1 MVPLA
6 RRNLL
11 SEKARFAMSIAGVA
25 FAVLLILIVVSLY
38 RGWSN
43 VGRFY
48 EQLPGDVWV
57 AQPGTSDPFHS
68 TSFLPLADA
77 QRLASVTG
85 VRTVIPV
92 YARHIAFSR
101 RGHELDVFAMAL
113 ALPRAARTRARAY
126 VPLAGT
132 IGIDRVLASQAH
144 VGVGDSLRVL
154 GRPLVVASI
163 HSGGNSIF
171 QTAFLNASDARALF
185 GIDHLVNFLL
195 VDVAPGAQVPSVAA
209 ALRRALPGT
218 ETHTSEQFATSFAN
232 RVNAGFLAVVGVLVA
247 IGFVVGGAVIALTT
261 YTATVER
268 AREFGVLKAIG
279 ASGAFLYRV
288 VVRQS
293 LIVGAL
299 GAATGIAASVA
310 ATRLIRSGVPE
321 FIAVL
326 RPLDA
331 AGVFVVAIL
340 MAIAASYVPV
350 RRINRIDPAEVFRA

>member
-6 RRNLL
+6 RRNLF

-38 RGWSN
+38 RGWSD

-77 QRLASVTG
+77 QRLANVRG

-92 YARHIAFSR
+92 YTRHIAFGK

-113 ALPRAARTRARAY
+113 AVPRTVGARARAY
-126 VPLAGT
+126 EPRAGT
-132 IGIDRVLASQAH
+132 IEIDRMLASQAH
-144 VGVGDSLRVL
+144 VGVGDSLLVL

-163 HSGGNSIF
+163 HGGGNSIF
-171 QTAFLNASDARALF
+171 QTAFLNAADAKALF
-185 GIDHLVNFLL
+185 GIDQLANFML
-195 VDVAPGAQVPSVAA
+195 VDVAAGAQVPTVAA
-209 ALRRALPGT
+209 ALRRAVPGT
-218 ETHTSEQFATSFAN
+218 ETHTSEQFATSFAD

-247 IGFVVGGAVIALTT
+247 LGFVVGGAVIALTT

-299 GAATGIAASVA
+299 GATTGIVASVA

-331 AGVFVVAIL
+331 IGVFVIAIL

>member
-38 RGWSN
+38 RGWSDI
-43 VGRFY
+43 GRFY
-48 EQLPGDVWV
+48 EELPGDVWV
-57 AQPGTSDPFHS
+57 AQLGTSDPFHS
-68 TSFLPLADA
+68 TSFLPLSDA
-77 QRLASVTG
+77 RRAARVSG
-85 VRTVIPV
+85 VRNVIPV
-92 YARHIAFSR
+92 YTRHIAFVE

-113 ALPRAARTRARAY
+113 AVPSRNTTSRYEPR
-126 VPLAGT
+126 AGT
-132 IGIDRVLASQAH
+132 IAIDRVLASQAH
-144 VGVGDSLRVL
+144 VGVGDSMLVL
-154 GRPLVVASI
+154 GRRLAVASI

-171 QTAFLNASDARALF
+171 QTAFLNAADAKALF
-185 GIDHLVNFLL
+185 GIDDLTNFLL
-195 VDVAPGAQVPSVAA
+195 VDVAPGAQASAVAA
-209 ALRRALPGT
+209 ALGRALPGT
-218 ETHTSEQFATSFAN
+218 ETHTSAQFATSFAD

-268 AREFGVLKAIG
+268 AREFGVLMAIG

-293 LIVGAL
+293 LIVGVL
-299 GAATGIAASVA
+299 GAGTGIAASVA
-310 ATRLIRSGVPE
+310 ATRLIRNGVPE
-321 FIAVL
+321 FVAVL

-331 AGVFVVAIL
+331 AGVFIVAIV